1 MALRIEKTFQVKEP
15 LDKVWSFLSDPRKV
29 AVCVPGAQITEQ
41 VDEKTYK
48 GAISV
53 KVGPSVTDYKGEV
66 QIVRLDPENHEIEIL
81 GKGQDVRGRGSAS
94 MKMTGKLRA
103 LADGGTEVTS
113 ISELNV
119 VGILAQMGSR
129 VITEVSNIM
138 FAEFTRNFQT
148 HLEGLANAREAAA
161 EAAAKP
167 ISAFSLAWQAVKQ
180 VFRRLKQALSF
191 HSKRTDHA
199 DLPDASRTEANQRRR

>member
-1 MALRIEKTFQVKEP
+1 
-15 LDKVWSFLSDPRKV
+15 
-29 AVCVPGAQITEQ
+29 
-41 VDEKTYK
+41 
-48 GAISV
+48 
-53 KVGPSVTDYKGEV
+53 
-66 QIVRLDPENHEIEIL
+66 
-81 GKGQDVRGRGSAS
+81 

-103 LADGGTEVTS
+103 LADGGTEVRS

-129 VITEVSNIM
+129 VISEVSNIM

-161 EAAAKP
+161 EATAKP